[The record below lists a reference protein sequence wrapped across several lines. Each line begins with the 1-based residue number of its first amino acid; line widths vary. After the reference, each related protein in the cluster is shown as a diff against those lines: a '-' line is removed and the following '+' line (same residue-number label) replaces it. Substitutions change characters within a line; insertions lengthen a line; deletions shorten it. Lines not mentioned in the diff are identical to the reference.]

1 MTTAVDTALVRDLGE
16 AAARHIPAS
25 EDVRVLGSEDGVQLA
40 GFAGAA
46 VADLGDGRVVAL
58 CAGDELVHALATSP
72 LGTLSLAAALQ
83 PSFDAVAAHL
93 GGTAGAARDVLV
105 EELPGLIADLA
116 VTILLGG
123 HAVTAALVVPSA
135 GLGGAAPT
143 PQPSPEAPASA
154 PARGIEMLHGVVMD
168 VTVEIGRTRM
178 PVRDLLS
185 LAPGAV
191 VELDRAA
198 GSPADLLVNG
208 RLIARGEVVV
218 VDEDY
223 ALRIT
228 EILDPSAAH

>member
-1 MTTAVDTALVRDLGE
+1 MTTAVDTDLVRALGE
-16 AAARHIPAS
+16 AAAGHVPAT
-25 EDVRVLGSEDGVQLA
+25 EDVRVLGTQEGIDLA

-46 VADLGDGRVVAL
+46 AAELADGRVIAL
-58 CAGDELVHALATSP
+58 SVGAELVHALATSP

-83 PSFDAVAAHL
+83 PAFDAVAARL

-105 EELPGLIADLA
+105 EELASVVAEPA
-116 VTILLGG
+116 VTVLLGG
-123 HAVTAALVVPSA
+123 QEVAAALVVPST
-135 GLGGAAPT
+135 GLPGGSAV
-143 PQPSPEAPASA
+143 PQPASEAST